1 MRPYRFP
8 INSESVALVPPILEH
23 EHFHRVVGRVN
34 DPVFGYAV
42 LCVQLFFEQVVALV
56 RGGRDDF
63 YHDVRC
69 AFDAPVRI
77 KEVHFFVAEEDKVGL
92 RCAVLG
98 EEDGGWC
105 CKNRSQ
111 VILRN
116 MVHHFVKQLRLG
128 VLMSAR
134 RCLVLIEVAFYKLV
148 NMAIPFREIHF
159 CESSNI
165 NIPGINF
172 HNNRHSGQCNLKYK
186 LYPKTPNRWHF
197 RQTHFSHDQ
206 NAK

>member
-23 EHFHRVVGRVN
+23 EHFHGVVGRVN

-42 LCVQLFFEQVVALV
+42 LCVQLLLEQMIALV
-56 RGGRDDF
+56 RSGRDDF

-69 AFDAPVRI
+69 AFDAPLWVEQR
-77 KEVHFFVAEEDKVGL
+77 HFFLTEEDKVGL
-92 RCAVLG
+92 RGTVLG
-98 EEDGGWC
+98 ENDGSGGG
-105 CKNRSQ
+105 KNPTQFIYRD
-111 VILRN
+111 V
-116 MVHHFVKQLRLG
+116 VHHFIKQFRLG

-148 NMAIPFREIHF
+148 NMATPFREIHF

-197 RQTHFSHDQ
+197 CQTHFSHNQ